1 MRANWL
7 CGRFCVQASSF
18 ENYIA
23 EKPFTD
29 RFVQQSHPR
38 FIFNPMTLKRKAQSA
53 KRVADAAL
61 IPRNFTLVS
70 PADRNTRS
78 GSQDVNNHSSSLNK
92 KTCRFDAGFF

>member
-23 EKPFTD
+23 EKPFRD

-38 FIFNPMTLKRKAQSA
+38 FIFNPMTLKRKAQSVLQMQLLF
-53 KRVADAAL
+53 RGILHWYRPPIETPD
-61 IPRNFTLVS
+61 
-70 PADRNTRS
+70 PAVRT
-78 GSQDVNNHSSSLNK
+78 
-92 KTCRFDAGFF
+92 